1 MTLFTDNP
9 LERMMIQKPGDG
21 GPGETPPPCN
31 TPPRQRGGDKP
42 APPRRGG
49 RLKKRARG
57 GVVNRPPLPFPRAA
71 RAVPTTGSRPAW
83 GTVSES

>member
-21 GPGETPPPCN
+21 G
-31 TPPRQRGGDKP
+31 
-42 APPRRGG
+42 
-49 RLKKRARG
+49 RG
-57 GVVNRPPLPFPRAA
+57 GVQNRRPLPFPRAA

-83 GTVSES
+83 GIVSRS